1 METNRSASMEIEM
14 AGETQEVDAHARDS
28 EQNDSSATEEEL
40 IHANQTVKISEEVE
54 IEDMLKEQ
62 NELLSSLL
70 DFEDDSL

>member
-1 METNRSASMEIEM
+1 MI
-14 AGETQEVDAHARDS
+14 DS
-28 EQNDSSATEEEL
+28 EQNDSLATEEEL
-40 IHANQTVKISEEVE
+40 IHANQTVKISDEVE

>member
-14 AGETQEVDAHARDS
+14 AETQEVDAHVIDS